1 MMNTINATETLTTNA
16 SKTVIATH
24 DGLFHLDE
32 MVAISLL
39 ILGTSEPKDEGTTS
53 VWDDI
58 EIIRTRDFDKLFH
71 STFLVDVGMEFNG
84 MDKFDHHQ
92 LDCPVHTNGIPYAAT
107 GLVWESVVSTIARE
121 NDVSRDSLYKAM
133 ESFILA
139 VDANDTGKAEPDKRD
154 IKLPNLAEVVKSF
167 NSLKDNGFEMCLH
180 FIFNYVSTLLHNAI
194 DKIKDESLIQEAINT
209 SKDGILVLPKF
220 CLGWKEA
227 VMDTDIKVALIDAG
241 NGEWSITSALVE
253 PGSQDCKCACPEA
266 LRANRV
272 LGGNPVVFIHKTGF
286 TGKVKADSLE
296 QAYKSALEWVNG

>member
-1 MMNTINATETLTTNA
+1 MNTIKTVNTIAEATTN
-16 SKTVIATH
+16 TTIAVH

-32 MVAISLL
+32 LVAVSLL
-39 ILGTSEPKDEGTTS
+39 VLGTSEPSDEGVTS

-58 EIIRTRDFDKLFH
+58 TVIRTRDFDQLFH
-71 STFLVDVGMEFNG
+71 ATFLVDVGMEFNG
-84 MDKFDHHQ
+84 MNKFDHHQ
-92 LDCPVHTNGIPYAAT
+92 LDCPTHTNGTPYAAT

-154 IKLPNLAEVVKSF
+154 IKLPNLAEMVKSF
-167 NSLKDNGFEMCLH
+167 NSMKNDGFEMCLH

-194 DKIKDESLIQEAINT
+194 DKIKDETLIQEAIES

-227 VMDTDIKVALIDAG
+227 VMDTDIKIALIDAG

-266 LRANRV
+266 LRTVKV
-272 LGGNPVVFIHKTGF
+272 LGGNEVIFIHKSGF

-296 QAYKSALEWVNG
+296 QAYKSALAWVKG